1 MVQVCV
7 FFVFLR
13 GYTLSIHYTITDYM
27 KGKVTKVEIVVLLK
41 QVPATESLIGI
52 ADDGVSIKTDDI
64 KWVINPYD
72 EFAVEEALRIKEA
85 HGGSVSILSVG
96 SEKTVEAIRTALA
109 MGADKGIL
117 INVPDGDVCDGLTTA
132 KILSTALK
140 EIPFELIIA
149 GQRAVDDDNFQVGPA
164 TAEFL
169 DIPHISMVIKQEIT
183 DGKIKCHRT
192 VDGGTV
198 VLETPLPVL
207 FTTQRG
213 INEPRYASLPGIMKA
228 KKKPIDMKTM
238 TDIGLDPET
247 VGKPLTKIVSLKT
260 PPERKGGIM
269 IEGDSAQEKA
279 AKIVKILHE
288 EAKVL

>member
-1 MVQVCV
+1 M
-7 FFVFLR
+7 
-13 GYTLSIHYTITDYM
+13 
-27 KGKVTKVEIVVLLK
+27 EIVVLLK

-52 ADDGVSIKTDDI
+52 ADDGVSIKRDDI

-85 HGGSVSILSVG
+85 HGGSVSILSAG
-96 SEKTVEAIRTALA
+96 SEKAVEAIRTALA

-117 INVPDGDVCDGLTTA
+117 VNVPDRDIYDGLTTA
-132 KILSTALK
+132 KILSAVLK
-140 EIPFELIIA
+140 ETPFDMIIA

-169 DIPHISMVIKQEIT
+169 NIPHISMVIKQEIT
-183 DGKIKCHRT
+183 NGKIKCHRT

-198 VLETPLPVL
+198 TLEAPLPVL

-213 INEPRYASLPGIMKA
+213 INEPRYTSLPGIMKA
-228 KKKPIDMKTM
+228 KKKPIDMKTI
-238 TDIGLDPET
+238 TDIGLDPNII
-247 VGKPLTKIVSLKT
+247 GKSLTKIVSLKA
-260 PPERKGGIM
+260 PPQRKGGIM
-269 IEGDSAQEKA
+269 IDGDSAQAKA
-279 AKIVKILHE
+279 AKLVKILHE

>member
-1 MVQVCV
+1 M
-7 FFVFLR
+7 VFLR
-13 GYTLSIHYTITDYM
+13 GYTPSIHYTITHYM

-52 ADDGVSIKTDDI
+52 AADGVSIKSDDI

-72 EFAVEEALRIKEA
+72 EFAVEEALRIREA
-85 HGGSVSILSVG
+85 QGGSVSILSVG

-117 INVPDGDVCDGLTTA
+117 INVPDRDIYDGLTTA
-132 KILSTALK
+132 KLLSAALK
-140 EIPFELIIA
+140 EIPFDIIIA
-149 GQRAVDDDNFQVGPA
+149 GQRGVDDDNFQVGPA

-169 DIPHISMVIKQEIT
+169 NIPHISMVIKQEIT
-183 DGKIKCHRT
+183 DGKIKCQRT
-192 VDGGTV
+192 IDGGTV
-198 VLETPLPVL
+198 ILETPLPVL

-228 KKKPIDMKTM
+228 KKKPIDTKTIS
-238 TDIGLDPET
+238 DIGLNPEA

-269 IEGDSAQEKA
+269 IEGESAQAKA

-288 EAKVL
+288 EEKVI

>member
-1 MVQVCV
+1 
-7 FFVFLR
+7 
-13 GYTLSIHYTITDYM
+13 M

-41 QVPATESLIGI
+41 QVPATESLIGL
-52 ADDGVSIKTDDI
+52 ANDGVSIKSDDI

-117 INVPDGDVCDGLTTA
+117 INVPDRDVYDGLTTA
-132 KILSTALK
+132 KILSAALK
-140 EIPFELIIA
+140 EIPFDMIIS
-149 GQRAVDDDNFQVGPA
+149 GQRAVDDDNYQVGPA

-169 DIPHISMVIKQEIT
+169 NIPHISMVIKQEIT

-192 VDGGTV
+192 VDAGIV
-198 VLETPLPVL
+198 ILEAPLPVL

-213 INEPRYASLPGIMKA
+213 INDPRYASLPGIMKA
-228 KKKPIDMKTM
+228 KKKPIDMKTI

-247 VGKPLTKIVSLKT
+247 VGKPLSKIISLKT

-269 IEGDSAQEKA
+269 IDGDSAQAKA

-288 EAKVL
+288 EAKVI

>member
-1 MVQVCV
+1 
-7 FFVFLR
+7 
-13 GYTLSIHYTITDYM
+13 M

-52 ADDGVSIKTDDI
+52 AADGVSIKSDDI

-85 HGGSVSILSVG
+85 QGGSVSIFSVG

-117 INVPDGDVCDGLTTA
+117 INVPDRDIYDGLTTA
-132 KILSTALK
+132 KLLSAALK
-140 EIPFELIIA
+140 EIPFDIIIA

-169 DIPHISMVIKQEIT
+169 NIPHISMVIKQEIT
-183 DGKIKCHRT
+183 DGKIKCQRT
-192 VDGGTV
+192 IDGGTV
-198 VLETPLPVL
+198 ILETQLPVL

-228 KKKPIDMKTM
+228 KKKPIVTKTIS
-238 TDIGLDPET
+238 DIRFNPET
-247 VGKPLTKIVSLKT
+247 LGKPLTKIVSLKT

-269 IEGDSAQEKA
+269 IEGESSQAKA

-288 EAKVL
+288 EEKVI